1 MGLILVIL
9 DEVIRWLLATTW
21 ELVFLAFLA
30 DLVDKLVDEDMGC
43 EELTEVSEFPNGV
56 SMKLLASPF
65 FLSKHFFR

>member
-1 MGLILVIL
+1 MRLILVIL

-43 EELTEVSEFPNGV
+43 EEELTEVSEFPNGV
-56 SMKLLASPF
+56 SMKLLAS
-65 FLSKHFFR
+65 RIRT